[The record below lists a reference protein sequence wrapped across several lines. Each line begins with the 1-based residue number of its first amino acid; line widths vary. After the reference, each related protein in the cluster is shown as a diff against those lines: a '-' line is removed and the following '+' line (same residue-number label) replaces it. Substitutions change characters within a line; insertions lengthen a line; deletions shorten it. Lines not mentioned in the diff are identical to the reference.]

1 MIPKNELDKAIGI
14 ARKYHVGELYLIG
27 SALYKEPEEV
37 NDYDFAVR
45 GVPEGSF
52 FKFYGELIRTM
63 TKNVD
68 LIDLSGKMTKFKD
81 IVQREGKLIY
91 AATEA

>member
-1 MIPKNELDKAIGI
+1 MMPKDELEKAIGI

-27 SALYKEPEEV
+27 SVLYKEPEEV

-52 FKFYGELIRTM
+52 FKFYGELMRTM

-68 LIDLSGKMTKFKD
+68 LIDLSGKVTKFKD

-91 AATEA
+91 DRTQA